1 MRAVILGRFGGPEVL
16 ELEERPRP
24 TPRRDEVLVEVWASS
39 INPRDWLIRSGKY
52 PFQALLPRRPFVPGS
67 DVAGV
72 VVEVGSDVSGFEPGQ
87 AVFAMQPTSRGFGA
101 HGEYVAVPATALA
114 PKPQSLSFEE
124 AAGIP
129 LAGLTALQALRDDAR
144 LREGQSVL
152 VIGASGGVGSYAVQI
167 ARALGARVTGVCSAR
182 NQELVES
189 LGAERVID
197 YQTTDPLQDAERFD
211 VVFDVIGKESLKRCD
226 RVLGRDGVYVTTIP
240 RPQQIMAWM
249 RSSVGHRL
257 GLSRRRS
264 TVVLVRSRGEDL
276 RWLARLAEDGA
287 LRTVVDGVLPLE
299 QIAEA
304 HELSRTFRTRGKLIL
319 RVREA

>member
-1 MRAVILGRFGGPEVL
+1 MRAVILRRFGGPEVL
-16 ELEERPRP
+16 ELGEVPRPR
-24 TPRRDEVLVEVWASS
+24 PRRDEVLVEVRASS

-52 PFQALLPRRPFVPGS
+52 PFQGLLPRRPFVPGS
-67 DVAGV
+67 DLAGV
-72 VVEVGSDVSGFEPGQ
+72 VAEAGSASAFEPGQ

-114 PKPQSLSFEE
+114 PKPECLSFEE

-152 VIGASGGVGSYAVQI
+152 VIGASGGVGTYAVQI

-182 NQELVES
+182 NRELVEG

-197 YQTTDPLQDAERFD
+197 YQATNPLEHGERFD
-211 VVFDVIGKESLKRCD
+211 VVFDVIGKESLERCD
-226 RVLGRDGVYVTTIP
+226 RVLRRDGVYVTTVP
-240 RPQQIMAWM
+240 RRRQIAAWA
-249 RSSVGHRL
+249 RSAVGHRL
-257 GLSRRRS
+257 GLTRRRS
-264 TVVLVRSRGEDL
+264 TVVLVRSRGVDL
-276 RWLARLAEDGA
+276 RWLAGLAEKGA
-287 LRTVVDGVLPLE
+287 LRTVIDRVLPLE
-299 QIAEA
+299 EIATA

-319 RVREA
+319 RISGE